1 MYNDYDYDCDDYDCD
16 YNDDTIIIED
26 GDGHILTAGLQPHSA
41 YSVAESLADDRGEPV
56 YLIWGTEAVYQ
67 IATDGQS
74 VEGHRLPCGTW
85 AAR

>member
-1 MYNDYDYDCDDYDCD
+1 MYNDYDCDDYD

-56 YLIWGTEAVYQ
+56 YLIWGEAVYQ

-74 VEGHRLPCGTW
+74 VEGHRLSCGTW